1 MKDLSLQA
9 NRARARV
16 ALLPFGGPAGRMAVM
31 PFDGADAVLA
41 DVAVFRRKRGLA
53 MVPGS

>member
-16 ALLPFGGPAGRMAVM
+16 ALLSFGGPAGRMAVT
-31 PFDGADAVLA
+31 PFDGVHAVLA
-41 DVAVFRRKRGLA
+41 HVAVFRPKRGLA